1 MMVHF
6 EQLLVDIVLNNI
18 LVKDTFELG
27 LDEVSAEKV
36 WKGIIIKKL
45 LSSKKLEFYI
55 KEKLEEMK
63 VNPNT
68 TLS

>member
-1 MMVHF
+1 MVHF